1 MACMRVIPWAYISL
15 SRAAVR
21 VVESLNPL
29 RLDLYELGG
38 FRLRNGAELY
48 DLSRPLCANNN
59 PVPCTPFLEI
69 ELRLLQSS

>member
-48 DLSRPLCANNN
+48 NLSRPTW
-59 PVPCTPFLEI
+59 PSIV
-69 ELRLLQSS
+69 